1 MGGGDFAEARRSAN
15 LGQREWNV
23 LEAEV
28 TRSGE
33 DDRRRRD
40 VIRLEGGDLGRGR

>member
-28 TRSGE
+28 TQGK
-33 DDRRRRD
+33 DDRKQR
-40 VIRLEGGDLGRGR
+40 